1 MRPHTER
8 EEDGLPE
15 VHVPKAHH
23 SGRPSIWMLLLE
35 VALIGTGVFLGLMGE
50 EWRESRAHHEL
61 AATALHNFRTEILAN
76 GRSIAGLR
84 DYHVQLRK
92 RIGAFVG
99 SPGPK
104 TLAAFAQQGSF
115 DGMRPVRFE
124 RTAYDLAIATQALA
138 YLDQE
143 LAFAISR
150 VYTRQQLFQQ
160 FENDMSGALFA
171 PGAVTENFAGLMTS
185 AVLYLN
191 EVVATEPALAKSYDE
206 LVAQI
211 DTALGTPATAAATSH

>member
-1 MRPHTER
+1 M
-8 EEDGLPE
+8 PE

-23 SGRPSIWMLLLE
+23 SGRPSVWMLLLE

-50 EWRESRAHHEL
+50 QWRESRAHREL
-61 AATALHNFRTEILAN
+61 AETALQNFRTEMLAN
-76 GRSIAGLR
+76 RQSIADVK
-84 DYHVQLRK
+84 DYHVQLRQ

-104 TLAAFAQQGSF
+104 TIAAFAQQGSF
-115 DGMRPVRFE
+115 EGMRPVRFE

-138 YLDQE
+138 YMDQQ

-150 VYTRQQLFQQ
+150 AYTRQQVFQQ

-191 EVVATEPALAKSYDE
+191 EVVATEPALAKAYDE
-206 LVAQI
+206 LVTRI
-211 DTALGTPATAAATSH
+211 DNALGAAPAATSR